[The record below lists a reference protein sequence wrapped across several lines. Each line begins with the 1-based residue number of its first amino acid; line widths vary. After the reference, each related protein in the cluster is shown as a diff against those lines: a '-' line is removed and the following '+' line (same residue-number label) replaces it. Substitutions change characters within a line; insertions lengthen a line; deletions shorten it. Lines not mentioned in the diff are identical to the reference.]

1 MFIII
6 YNATCMQFSTR
17 RAAEVNTYDEQF
29 TTSTAMHPISV
40 NVASNIDTYSR
51 LDHSVSSL
59 QQHSSQ
65 SSSDIYHKLDRSIKP
80 EQQCSSVDCS
90 DYSTLSNVLMESKV
104 NEKAT
109 SISECVCV
117 LMHLGLCNYN
127 VKPHAREYHFLV
139 SLYLT

>member
-1 MFIII
+1 
-6 YNATCMQFSTR
+6 MQSR
-17 RAAEVNTYDEQF
+17 RAAEVNNYNEQF

-40 NVASNIDTYSR
+40 NVISNTDTYSR
-51 LDHSVSSL
+51 LDHSVSSRQ
-59 QQHSSQ
+59 QQHVSQ

-104 NEKAT
+104 DEKAT
-109 SISECVCV
+109 NISECVCVCV
-117 LMHLGLCNYN
+117 LMHLGLCSY
-127 VKPHAREYHFLV
+127 VEPHARVVHFLV